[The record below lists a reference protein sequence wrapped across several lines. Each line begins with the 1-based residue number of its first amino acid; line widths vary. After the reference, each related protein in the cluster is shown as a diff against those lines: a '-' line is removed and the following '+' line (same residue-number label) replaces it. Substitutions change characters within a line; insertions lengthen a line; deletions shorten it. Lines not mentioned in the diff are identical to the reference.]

1 MASDYKVLALSMLDY
16 FYSKGLYT
24 IHKIGGKYHVLRTK
38 ITKEQYEH
46 MKNEY
51 INNLDDYGNDL
62 KGE

>member
-1 MASDYKVLALSMLDY
+1 MLDY

-46 MKNEY
+46 MKNVYMNEVDELGRK
-51 INNLDDYGNDL
+51 IRKDEDFIPFLML
-62 KGE
+62 